1 MTNSSNITAILISS
15 SVFAMCFWHKIN
27 SLLHLSPITH
37 KSLEKPMR
45 LKNSEVKIWRPIMHI
60 KLEHNEKIEI
70 QPTNLI
76 YSEVKIW

>member
-1 MTNSSNITAILISS
+1 
-15 SVFAMCFWHKIN
+15 
-27 SLLHLSPITH
+27 
-37 KSLEKPMR
+37 MR
-45 LKNSEVKIWRPIMHI
+45 LKDLEVKIWRPIMHI